1 MAQTVKINGVTYNDV
16 KEVKL
21 PLASDVSQ
29 VAVFPDTSD
38 ATAVAGSIKN
48 NESAYVNGKKVTGT
62 MPLKGS
68 GGGTISTKEGTVSIP
83 EGYYDGSGFVG
94 LSETEKA
101 KLISA
106 NIRNGITLLGVD
118 GSMSSTEGLNPQS
131 KAVTP
136 TKAEQVV
143 LPDEGYNCL
152 SQVTVAA
159 IPDSYITTA
168 DADAEADD
176 IKNGKSAYV
185 NGVKV
190 IGTHTDPTFTLA
202 DGVLSIA

>member
-29 VAVFPDTSD
+29 MAVFPDTSD
-38 ATAVAGSIKN
+38 ATAAAGSIKI
-48 NESAYVNGKKVTGT
+48 NETSYVGGKKVTGT
-62 MPLKGS
+62 MPVKGS
-68 GGGTISTKEGTVSIP
+68 GGGTISTKEGTVGIP
-83 EGYYDGSGFVG
+83 EGYYDGNGSVG
-94 LSETEKA
+94 LSEVEKA
-101 KLISA
+101 KLIPT
-106 NIRNGITLLGVD
+106 NIRNGITLFGVE
-118 GSMSSTEGLNPQS
+118 GSMNPTEGMNPQS

-136 TKAEQVV
+136 TKSEQVV
-143 LPDEGYNCL
+143 LPDEDYNCL
-152 SQVTVAA
+152 SQVTVAP
-159 IPDSYITTA
+159 IPDNYITTA

-176 IKNGKSAYV
+176 IENGKSAYV

-190 IGTHTDPTFTLA
+190 IGTHTNPTFTLA

>member
-29 VAVFPDTSD
+29 VVVFPDTSD

-83 EGYYDGSGFVG
+83 EGYYDGSGSVG

-106 NIRNGITLLGVD
+106 NIRNGITLLGVE
-118 GSMSSTEGLNPQS
+118 GSMSSTEGLKPQS

>member
-29 VAVFPDTSD
+29 VAIFPDTSD
-38 ATAVAGSIKN
+38 ANAVAGSIKN

-94 LSETEKA
+94 LSEAEKA
-101 KLISA
+101 KLIST

-190 IGTHTDPTFTLA
+190 IGKHTDPTFTLA